1 MVEKIRNRK
10 LNIMSEVKKQL
21 ERVVVAGDGRITFG
35 MGAETAIKL
44 PFLTIGFLEEP
55 KEIGEDVKEEENE
68 ELLTILF
75 KNLESLTVLER
86 MCSEVRKYLENKEE
100 NLEITK

>member
-1 MVEKIRNRK
+1 MT
-10 LNIMSEVKKQL
+10 EVKKQF
-21 ERVVVAGDGRITFG
+21 ERVIVSGDGRLSFG
-35 MGAETAIKL
+35 MGVETAIKL

-55 KEIGEDVKEEENE
+55 KEIGEDVTEEENE

-75 KNLESLTVLER
+75 KNLESLTVLEK

-100 NLEITK
+100 NLAD